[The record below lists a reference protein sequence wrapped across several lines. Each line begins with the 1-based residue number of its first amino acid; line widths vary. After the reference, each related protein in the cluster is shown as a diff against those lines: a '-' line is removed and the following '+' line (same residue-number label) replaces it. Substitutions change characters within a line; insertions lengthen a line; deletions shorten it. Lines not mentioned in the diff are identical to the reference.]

1 MNKMEIKMNKKIIG
15 LLSTFLLILAFISLG
30 FRGDDKNGKVKKTSI
45 NDDYEYIA
53 INQILMWVSNNG
65 DGSHDPRTDGNGF
78 YWPGGINNTGKSAIF
93 EDGLIF
99 AGKVGREIRMNG
111 NTHRQ
116 GLQAGK
122 ILPSG
127 EADNP
132 GLEKYRVYKI
142 RKGWE
147 SLPPG
152 PDRDS
157 YEKDYN
163 EWPMEDGAPYVDVN
177 GDGVPSAG
185 DEPFFVGD
193 EVLWY
198 VANDLDASR
207 STFTYGTLPFGL
219 EFQTTIFGFQRT
231 GALGDMV
238 FKKYKIINKG
248 SNVIREM
255 ILGYWS
261 DTDLGDANDDLTG
274 CDTVL
279 SLGYTYN
286 GTNSDGIYGSPPPAV
301 GYDFFQGPIVPAA
314 PADSAKFDGKWI
326 KGYKNLPMTAF
337 TFYTQRFPRYRDP
350 TQGVAS
356 GSIEFYNYLS
366 GKVWDGTP
374 FIDPNTGQIVKI
386 ILAGDPVTGTGW
398 NDYWS
403 GGPSPGDRRHVM
415 GSGPFTMAPGDT
427 QEVVVGIVIAK
438 GTSNLNSITELKR
451 KDVAAQIAYDLD
463 FQLTPSPPSPKLHA
477 FSDDKKVTLW
487 WENNAESYD
496 EGDPLIYNAG
506 LADTTYT
513 FQGYR
518 LWQFKDQA
526 GTEPVLLAV
535 YDIKDTIA
543 VISDYVTINGKEVL
557 VPVITGPNEGLTRF
571 LQITKDAYSNGAL
584 YNGSPYYFSVTAYGY
599 SGNSSPTFLE
609 NPPVIIEVRPGT
621 RAIDE
626 KYGDEQWTNS
636 TGKQVAGTGE
646 GKIIWSIV
654 DPTALTGD
662 TYRVNIHGGIYD
674 PSWDII
680 NVTKGDT
687 IIRNVKN
694 FGSDTLY
701 NKYVVDGLMIKVI
714 NIGADSLK
722 KASTGFYEGKI
733 KRVVEIANEN
743 GTLSEPVDVVM
754 GLNST
759 GKWRI
764 TGYQDTTGNVLTTLN
779 VSRDITPAP
788 IGFTNYE
795 LRFSGSS
802 EYYLTGSIG
811 VSEPRYLKSDSLAPD
826 KVPFEFWNVG
836 KDIASDTDNVRL
848 SIKVRDVEKGDI
860 TWTTTDHTWTRRANG
875 EWEPLYF
882 STLPPYVEPM
892 PIKSGNLNKKDFV
905 VGNFVIAGEKP
916 ATGTI
921 IRIETWK
928 PLSKGDVFEFKVP
941 KTERSNTELA
951 KNNIDNIS
959 VFPNPYFGANS
970 LERDKYQR
978 FVRFT
983 NMPQKVTVRIFA
995 LSGVF
1000 INTIEKNDTSPYL
1013 DWNLRNSEGLPV
1025 ASGVY
1030 IAYLDIPNVGTK
1042 VMKLAV
1048 IMETQYIDRL

>member
-30 FRGDDKNGKVKKTSI
+30 FRGDDKSGKVKKTSI

-116 GLQAGK
+116 GLQAGI

-152 PDRDS
+152 PQRDS

-163 EWPMEDGAPYVDVN
+163 EWPIEDGAPYVDVN
-177 GDGVPSAG
+177 GDGKPSAG
-185 DEPFFVGD
+185 DEPFFIGD

-207 STFTYGTLPFGL
+207 STFTYGTLPMGL

-248 SNVIREM
+248 NIVIRDM

-261 DTDLGDANDDLTG
+261 DTDLGDANDDFTG

-286 GTNSDGIYGSPPPAV
+286 STNNDGIYGSPPPSI
-301 GYDFFQGPIVPAA
+301 GYDFFQGPIVSSA
-314 PADSAKFDGKWI
+314 PTDSAKFDGKWI

-337 TFYTQRFPRYRDP
+337 TFYTQGFPAYRDP

-366 GKVWDGTP
+366 GKIWDGNP

-386 ILAGDPVTGTGW
+386 ILAGDPVAGTGW
-398 NDYWS
+398 RDGWS
-403 GGPSPGDRRHVM
+403 GGPTAGDRRHVM

-438 GTSNLNSITELKR
+438 GTNNLNSITELKR

-463 FQLTPSPPSPKLHA
+463 FQLTPSPPSPALHA
-477 FSDDKKVTLW
+477 FGGDKKVTLW
-487 WENNAESYD
+487 WETNAESYD

-518 LWQFKDQA
+518 IWQFRDQA
-526 GTEPVLLAV
+526 GTEPVLLGV
-535 YDIKDTIA
+535 YDIADGIS
-543 VISDYVTINGKEVL
+543 VISDYMTVNGKEVL
-557 VPVITGPNEGLTRF
+557 VPIITGPNEGLTRF
-571 LQITKDAYSNGAL
+571 LQITQDKYTNGAL
-584 YNGSPYYFSVTAYGY
+584 FNGSPYYFAVTAYGY

-626 KYGDEQWTNS
+626 KYGKEQWDNGLAT
-636 TGKQVAGTGE
+636 QVKGTGD
-646 GKIIWSIV
+646 GQVFFSVI
-654 DPTALTGD
+654 DPSVLTGD
-662 TYRVNIHGGIYD
+662 TYRVELAGTMLA
-674 PSWDII
+674 PSWSLI

-687 IIRNVKN
+687 VFRNVTD
-694 FGSDTLY
+694 FGSDTTH
-701 NKYVVDGLMIKVI
+701 NKYVVDGFLVKVI
-714 NIGADSLK
+714 NVGADSLDPGPGGV
-722 KASTGFYEGKI
+722 GFFAKI
-733 KRVVEIANEN
+733 KRVIEVKNPSGDI
-743 GTLSEPVDVVM
+743 EPVDVVNNF
-754 GLNST
+754 NST
-759 GKWRI
+759 GKWKI
-764 TGYQDTTGNVLTTLN
+764 SSYDETKPVLKALN
-779 VSRDITPAP
+779 FTDNA
-788 IGFTNYE
+788 GFVNYE

-802 EYYLTGSIG
+802 QYWSSGY
-811 VSEPRYLKSDSLAPD
+811 SLLNPIYKKD
-826 KVPFEFWNVG
+826 PVGKGTLPFEVWNVG
-836 KDIASDTDNVRL
+836 TDYTATAEDFRMTIKIRDFDIKDLTWATRDTVW
-848 SIKVRDVEKGDI
+848 SQ
-860 TWTTTDHTWTRRANG
+860 RANG
-875 EWEPLYF
+875 SWEPLYF
-882 STLPPYVEPM
+882 SNVPVYTDSVASNPSPTLLKTDM
-892 PIKSGNLNKKDFV
+892 PIGELVFT
-905 VGNFVIAGEKP
+905 GEQPAAG
-916 ATGTI
+916 TV

-928 PLSKGDVFEFKVP
+928 PLSNGDGFEFIVP

-1013 DWNLRNSEGLPV
+1013 DWNLRNAEGLPV